1 MPVNEQTPERQ
12 RAEIRKLVDQLQRAV
27 RDGRV
32 GFSPEL
38 DYRIREQL
46 RRNEQEKGIER

>member
-12 RAEIRKLVDQLQRAV
+12 RVKIRKLLDQLQGAV

-32 GFSPEL
+32 RFSPQL

-46 RRNEQEKGIER
+46 GRNEQEKGMER